1 MNFRPLLLAVLLM
14 AVAAAVVQY
23 SLRTGTA
30 PIEIAETGE
39 RPPRY
44 ELNTVHWQRLGENG
58 QIEFRAQ
65 AQRLR
70 QYGDDSAELS
80 ELQLDALGGL
90 DSPWQI
96 RAPSGTVPSR
106 QKRIRLNG
114 PVVANGRLT
123 PNEPAQLT
131 AESMW
136 VDSTKKE
143 LSTDGPV
150 TVKTPTRSA
159 QARGL
164 RTDFKGRQ
172 LNLLHEVEVTYAH
185 AP

>member
-1 MNFRPLLLAVLLM
+1 MNLRPLLLASLLLVIA
-14 AVAAAVVQY
+14 AVAVQF
-23 SLRTGTA
+23 SLRTTPAAVETA
-30 PIEIAETGE
+30 EAGE

-44 ELNTVHWQRLGENG
+44 ELQQVRWRRMGEDG

-65 AQRLR
+65 AARLR

-80 ELQLDALGGL
+80 ELQLDALGGV
-90 DSPWQI
+90 DSPWRV
-96 RAPSGTVPSR
+96 RAPSGTVPR
-106 QKRIRLNG
+106 QQKRIRLNG
-114 PVVANGRLT
+114 PVIADGRLT

-131 AESMW
+131 AENMW

-150 TVKTPTRSA
+150 TVQTPTRSA
-159 QARGL
+159 KARGL

-185 AP
+185 LP